1 MLSINDVTLRGG
13 RRVHDIVTM
22 CDVGGKREVDHV
34 ILHVSWL
41 DNFHNKDNFYIS
53 EL

>member
-1 MLSINDVTLRGG
+1 MHVTSAARSF
-13 RRVHDIVTM
+13 
-22 CDVGGKREVDHV
+22 HV

-41 DNFHNKDNFYIS
+41 DNFHNIDHFYIS